1 MIIPYQYRYR
11 GPYEYDKHILNTFQ
25 LHNAVAITIKQIDND
40 KKTGL
45 LAEAQTRID
54 NATARNQELL
64 LVRLCLE

>member
-25 LHNAVAITIKQIDND
+25 LHNAVVVTTKQIDNST
-40 KKTGL
+40 KAEL

-54 NATARNQELL
+54 SATARNQELL
-64 LVRLCLE
+64 LVRLSLE

>member
-25 LHNAVAITIKQIDND
+25 LHNAVAITTKQIDND